1 MKLILRY
8 FLYLLILIIALIA
21 TFLIVLSLQDYR
33 PEAEEILYQTGDDSG
48 LLDTTQTYTLI
59 TWNIGYGG
67 LGSDMDFFYDGGSG
81 VRTDQTTLNHNLE
94 QIVHP
99 IQQGKKIDFW
109 FIQELDV
116 DARRS
121 YYVNQFEMIK
131 TRIDHPH
138 FVFAKNYDVA
148 FVPVPISNPM
158 GKVVSGIATLSR
170 YKPFESVRHGFP
182 GNYSW
187 PKHLFLLDRCFIL
200 NRYRMT
206 GNKEIVLINT
216 HNSAYDDGSLREE
229 QLGILRDIMIKE
241 YEKGNY
247 VIAGGDW
254 NMNPPGFDGSK
265 IIAGDTTMVLKSS
278 MDENTFP
285 IEWTVAYDPRIPTN
299 RDLSEPYLSGSTP
312 TTIIDFFVCSPN
324 IKVNSV
330 KGINWGFEVSD
341 HNPVMIRFSEQ

>member
-8 FLYLLILIIALIA
+8 ILYLLILIIALIS
-21 TFLIVLSLQDYR
+21 TFLIVLSIQDYR
-33 PEAEEILYQTGDDSG
+33 PEAEKILYQSGSDSG
-48 LLDTTQTYTLI
+48 ILDTAQTYTLI

-67 LGSDMDFFYDGGSG
+67 LGRDMDFFYDGGSG
-81 VRTDQTTLNHNLE
+81 VRTDQITLNQNLE
-94 QIVHP
+94 QILHP

-121 YYVNQFEMIK
+121 YHVNQFEMMK
-131 TRIDHPH
+131 SRIDHPH
-138 FVFAKNYDVA
+138 LVFAKNYDVA
-148 FVPVPISNPM
+148 FVPFPISKPM

-170 YKPFESVRHGFP
+170 YKPFASVRYGFP

-200 NRYRMT
+200 NRYHFSD
-206 GNKEIVLINT
+206 NKELVLINT

-229 QLGILRDIMIKE
+229 QLGILRDIMIQE

-254 NMNPPGFDGSK
+254 NMNPPGFDGSN
-265 IIAGDTTMVLKSS
+265 IVSGDTIMSLESA
-278 MDENTFP
+278 MDDNTFP
-285 IEWTVAYDPRIPTN
+285 SDWSIAYDPRIPTN
-299 RDLSEPYLSGSTP
+299 RDLSAPYQRGTTS

-324 IKVNSV
+324 IDVHSV
-330 KGINWGFEVSD
+330 KGINWSFEVSD
-341 HNPVMIRFSEQ
+341 HNPVMIQFSDQ